1 MSLQHKEKLSRHK
14 IEMLKKAVQYVNQHN
29 KNEIPI
35 SIFRGEINDYN
46 NWQKNRFHGLIF
58 KVKRGTWGITKQ
70 GGQFLRGELD
80 LPKWVIIQDNHI
92 IERSQRRVNIR
103 HAYQGSTVVHTTF
116 EYFRDNE
123 PIGIRPLEI
132 RVNQMSLV

>member
-1 MSLQHKEKLSRHK
+1 MKSHKETINKHK
-14 IEMLKKAVQYVNQHN
+14 IELLKQGISHVDRTGN
-29 KNEIPI
+29 NEIPL
-35 SIFRGEINDYN
+35 SIFSGNINSYN
-46 NWQKNRFHGLIF
+46 NFQKLRYHALIF

-80 LPKWVIIQDNHI
+80 LAKWVIIQDNHI
-92 IERSQRRVNIR
+92 IERSPSRVNIR
-103 HAYQGSTVVHTTF
+103 HAYQGSTIVHTTF